1 MKRFITISAAVV
13 LGTLAFNVT
22 LAHASNGNKDNKNKH
37 DSDSKHMKHDDCFK
51 DFWKDLCYD
60 FSHDGCHDHHGS
72 GSSTVYHMGGSN
84 YGPPGTPENPT
95 PVSGTTNPPK
105 FPIRQPFYPIA
116 GGPLSGLHNPLK
128 PSPTKTTLP
137 YKLASTQLLKK
148 LGKNQQIPTLNGGFG
163 SFSGAVGQGVT
174 AGLNAAGSVVG
185 GVAKGVESVGVGV
198 ASAVGDVASGI
209 GGAISDIF

>member
-95 PVSGTTNPPK
+95 PV
-105 FPIRQPFYPIA
+105 
-116 GGPLSGLHNPLK
+116 K
-128 PSPTKTTLP
+128 PSPVPLKYRGLQDTHLLGTLTPAKTFHPLPKTGALTLVQRGRP
-137 YKLASTQLLKK
+137 VA
-148 LGKNQQIPTLNGGFG
+148 GNQQIPTLNGGFG